1 MTAQGRVSLNDLTNP
16 EGTVHDN
23 QLFFEIEKSI
33 FVSGYAGT
41 LRAIHVE
48 VHGGSVI
55 LSGNLPSYYLKQIVQ
70 VSAMKVDGVVQVSN
84 EIQVDQ

>member
-1 MTAQGRVSLNDLTNP
+1 MTTQGRVSLNDFTVP

-23 QLFFEIEKSI
+23 QILLEIEKTI

-48 VHGGSVI
+48 VHRGSVI
-55 LSGNLPSYYLKQIVQ
+55 LSGILPSYYLKQIVQ